1 MHNRFNLNEEEKERI
16 RGLHYDEY
24 ANRKFGM
31 WEQTNTGDT
40 TTGGT
45 ESQTGKTI
53 TEQEQEQETPWWI
66 VAGLSVTPFGKLFAS
81 LKAMENKTE
90 NDVWS
95 NTEIALAKVL
105 ANVLPLKAATALK
118 GVIKSAQ
125 VKKDN
130 VNEQV
135 EEDFEDLDIQIDK
148 LIKDNPRIKLYGWS
162 VEEKNDLMSKVDD
175 IHRILT
181 TPSKPWNK

>member
-1 MHNRFNLNEEEKERI
+1 M
-16 RGLHYDEY
+16 
-24 ANRKFGM
+24 
-31 WEQTNTGDT
+31 
-40 TTGGT
+40 
-45 ESQTGKTI
+45 
-53 TEQEQEQETPWWI
+53 
-66 VAGLSVTPFGKLFAS
+66 
-81 LKAMENKTE
+81 
-90 NDVWS
+90 WS